1 MHAKLAT
8 ALSATALL
16 VALLGTT
23 SIGQAAERMILP
35 SRSVGT
41 AQLQTAA
48 VTAAK
53 VKNGTLTAAKFKAGQ
68 LPAGLPGAKGDT
80 GDGPK
85 DNRLARS
92 RAKRLSVCLVRSRR
106 ACHWRRS
113 GLASYPASAISQRSI
128 RGSMVS
134 RRFPRSVAAQQNLFA
149 ADAPA

>member
-48 VTAAK
+48 VTTAK

-68 LPAGLPGAKGDT
+68 LPAGLPGATGDT

-113 GLASYPASAISQRSI
+113 GLDQATRRQR
-128 RGSMVS
+128 
-134 RRFPRSVAAQQNLFA
+134 
-149 ADAPA
+149 